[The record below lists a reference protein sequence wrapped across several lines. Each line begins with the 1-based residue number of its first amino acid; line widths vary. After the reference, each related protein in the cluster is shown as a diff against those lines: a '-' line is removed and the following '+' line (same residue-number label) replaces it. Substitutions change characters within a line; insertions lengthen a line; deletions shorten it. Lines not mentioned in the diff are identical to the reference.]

1 MIWYTG
7 DIHGD
12 VKRVR
17 EGILRHDIQPGDTI
31 VILGDLGL
39 NYHGNAVDHRRKRE
53 METIAREAGVEIFGI
68 HGNHDMRP
76 WNVYNMR
83 ETERFGGRGW
93 IEYDYP
99 HIFYARDGEVFDLE
113 GRQAIVCGGAYSVD
127 KRWRVR
133 MGWTWFEDEQP
144 SEEIKRDVER
154 TLERLH
160 WRVDTMLTHTC
171 PIKFTPTE
179 AMFPGLDQKKIDK
192 STERWLDTI
201 EDRLDY
207 DHWFCGHWH
216 INKDLGRF
224 HFLMEDYETI

>member
-17 EGILRHDIQPGDTI
+17 KGILRHDVQPGDTV

-39 NYHGNAVDHRRKRE
+39 NYHRNGLDRRRKTE
-53 METIAREAGVEIFGI
+53 LEAIAAAADVQIFGI

-76 WNVYNMR
+76 WHVPSMR
-83 ETERFGGRGW
+83 ETERFGGAGW
-93 IEYDYP
+93 YEPQYP
-99 HIFYARDGEVFDLE
+99 HIFYAKDGEVFSLE
-113 GRQAIVCGGAYSVD
+113 GRQAVVCGGAYSVD
-127 KRWRVR
+127 KLWRVR